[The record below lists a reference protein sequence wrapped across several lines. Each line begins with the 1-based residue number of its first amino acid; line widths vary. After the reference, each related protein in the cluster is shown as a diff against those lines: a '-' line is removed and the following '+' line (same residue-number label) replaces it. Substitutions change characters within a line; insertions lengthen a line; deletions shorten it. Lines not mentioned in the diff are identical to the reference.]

1 MNHHLTMFNIFPL
14 QIFMGPKAPNSF
26 ISSRYYTGGYLFNVS
41 HHWLSHTSANICSAP
56 NLCRRPLGVLHV
68 ERVHG
73 YRPRVHLKALFCPR
87 QREALR
93 HEPTPA
99 APMCGWVSYT
109 SRGKAIYIF
118 SSGAGAAEP
127 LRLGQRTQ
135 VYGSQESRVVIFA
148 ISVSS
153 HPIEQH
159 AAAVRWKNILLP
171 RTLPSFFFTH

>member
-1 MNHHLTMFNIFPL
+1 MYPTTGYPTPLLT
-14 QIFMGPKAPNSF
+14 
-26 ISSRYYTGGYLFNVS
+26 
-41 HHWLSHTSANICSAP
+41 SAP
-56 NLCRRPLGVLHV
+56 NLCRRPLGVLHA

-73 YRPRVHLKALFCPR
+73 HRPRVHLQALFCPR

-93 HEPTPA
+93 HESTPA

-127 LRLGQRTQ
+127 IRLGQRTQ
-135 VYGSQESRVVIFA
+135 LYGSQESRVVIFA

-159 AAAVRWKNILLP
+159 AAAVHWKNILLP
-171 RTLPSFFFTH
+171 RTLPSFFFHALTHVSSVEKLCWSGRGVCIVGSGALIL